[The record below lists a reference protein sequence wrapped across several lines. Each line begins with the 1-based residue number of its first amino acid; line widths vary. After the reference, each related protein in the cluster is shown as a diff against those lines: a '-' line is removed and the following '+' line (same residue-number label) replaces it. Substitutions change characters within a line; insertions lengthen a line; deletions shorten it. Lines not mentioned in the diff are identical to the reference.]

1 MSQQGPILVVST
13 ARRPSFAATLDLGRL
28 FPVVET
34 EWADAV
40 RAVEQVQP
48 AAVLAATSDTD
59 AAGLAELA
67 ARVAARQPYLPLIS
81 VDPRVPHPDNV
92 IPFFQS
98 QTSQTPDGGSD
109 RLVARL
115 RAALRVRSL
124 HATVMRRLV
133 PATPMAL
140 SHIDPARDATV
151 LLIGR
156 GGAYPTLSVA
166 LGERTGVVGALSIE
180 AAAKHLNVRDID
192 GIVLGEGF
200 SPRVVDAFLTVL
212 TEDARFRNLPVVVT
226 ADDLAPAY
234 DLPNLEIVS
243 DDSAQVV
250 STVLPLIRQH
260 AFEAHLSRTLKAID
274 ADGLIDART
283 GLLTPEAFERDFA
296 SAIYQTQQRGGGL
309 SVARFAFDPGT
320 SPRAVRRRADHQPPD
335 AANGFRR
342 RAGGRLGGRGRRRY
356 RSEHRPHRRTAAVQR
371 DAPYLA
377 RQARHTGGTGCD
389 GRNPGVEGFR
399 EVAAGVVRE
408 RRGSPRRVVIVLST
422 SLIKTRFRCH
432 CRPRTPRSLQAILK
446 LACKAFDFP

>member
-13 ARRPSFAATLDLGRL
+13 ARRPSFAATLDIGRL
-28 FPVVET
+28 FPVVAT

-59 AAGLAELA
+59 AAGLAQLA
-67 ARVAARQPYLPLIS
+67 ARVGARQPYLPLIS
-81 VDPRVPHPDNV
+81 VDPRVAHPDNV

-98 QTSQTPDGGSD
+98 QIPQPQNSPTQGGSD
-109 RLVARL
+109 RLTARL

-200 SPRVVDAFLTVL
+200 SPRVIDAFLTVL
-212 TEDARFRNLPVVVT
+212 TEDARFRNLPIVLT
-226 ADDLAPAY
+226 GGDLAPAY
-234 DLPNLEIVS
+234 DLPNLEVVS
-243 DDSAQVV
+243 AATAQVV
-250 STVLPLIRQH
+250 ATVLPLIRQH
-260 AFEAHLSRTLKAID
+260 AFAAHLSRTLKAID

-309 SVARFAFDPGT
+309 SVARFAFDPEH
-320 SPRAVRRRADHQPPD
+320 PRAQFDGAQIISRLMRQMDFGAAQEDGSVVVVFAESDLKTAHVIARRLSSVMRHTSHGKREA
-335 AANGFRR
+335 
-342 RAGGRLGGRGRRRY
+342 
-356 RSEHRPHRRTAAVQR
+356 RSEPTVTVAMLLPNDSAKSLRSRLQEHAHRAA
-371 DAPYLA
+371 
-377 RQARHTGGTGCD
+377 
-389 GRNPGVEGFR
+389 
-399 EVAAGVVRE
+399 
-408 RRGSPRRVVIVLST
+408 S
-422 SLIKTRFRCH
+422 
-432 CRPRTPRSLQAILK
+432 
-446 LACKAFDFP
+446 

>member
-13 ARRPSFAATLDLGRL
+13 ARRPSFAAALDLAKL

-48 AAVLAATSDTD
+48 AAVLAATSDIG

-67 ARVAARQPYLPLIS
+67 ARVAARQPYLPLIA
-81 VDPRVPHPDNV
+81 VDPQVPYPDNV
-92 IPFFQS
+92 IPFFQTQS
-98 QTSQTPDGGSD
+98 LQAQGGGSD

-133 PATPMAL
+133 PATSMSL

-180 AAAKHLNVRDID
+180 AAAKHLNIRDID

-200 SPRVVDAFLTVL
+200 SPRVIDAFLTVL
-212 TEDARFRNLPVVVT
+212 TEDARFRNLPVVLT
-226 ADDLAPAY
+226 AVDLAPAY

-243 DDSAQVV
+243 EDTAQAVA
-250 STVLPLIRQH
+250 TALPLIRQH

-283 GLLTPEAFERDFA
+283 GLLTREAFERDFA

-309 SVARFAFDPGT
+309 SVARFAFDPEH
-320 SPRAVRRRADHQPPD
+320 PRAQFDGARIISRLMRQMDFGAAQQDGSVVVVFAETDLKTAHTIARRLSSVMRHTSH
-335 AANGFRR
+335 G
-342 RAGGRLGGRGRRRY
+342 
-356 RSEHRPHRRTAAVQR
+356 QR
-371 DAPYLA
+371 DARSEPA
-377 RQARHTGGTGCD
+377 
-389 GRNPGVEGFR
+389 VS
-399 EVAAGVVRE
+399 VATLLPNDSAK
-408 RRGSPRRVVIVLST
+408 
-422 SLIKTRFRCH
+422 SL
-432 CRPRTPRSLQAILK
+432 RSRLQEEAHR
-446 LACKAFDFP
+446 AAS